1 MKRQSVFE
9 YVVGLEVVDD
19 KMYDEYRKNMMP
31 ILKSFRGGFHYD
43 FRIDEV
49 LKTQSED
56 SINRVFTIYF
66 PNKKTADSFFS
77 DSLYLKVKEKYF
89 EKSVRSMTIIA
100 ECEK

>member
-1 MKRQSVFE
+1 MFE
-9 YVVGLEVVDD
+9 YVVGLEVTDD
-19 KMYDEYRKNMMP
+19 EMYSEYRKNMMP

-43 FRIDEV
+43 FKIEEV

-66 PNKKTADSFFS
+66 PNKKVADEFFS
-77 DSLYLKVKEKYF
+77 NEEYLRVKEKYF
-89 EKSVRSMTIIA
+89 VKSVKSMTIIA

>member
-1 MKRQSVFE
+1 MFE

-19 KMYDEYRKNMMP
+19 EMYSEYRKNMMP

-43 FRIDEV
+43 FRIQEV
-49 LKTQSED
+49 LKTQSAD

-66 PNKKTADSFFS
+66 PNRKTADEFFS
-77 DSLYLKVKEKYF
+77 SEEYLKVKEKYF
-89 EKSVRSMTIIA
+89 EKSVNSMTIIA